1 VATWE
6 IILIVVVAVLILL
19 AIGGVFA
26 RRRQLE
32 RTEEDFDAQLA
43 QANRD
48 LAVAHAKDRG
58 WQRSALEDA
67 ARRAFA
73 EQRSGA
79 QPENMTLVA
88 IIDRPGTDE
97 DKAVFQLEEGGD
109 RHELTLGRK
118 DNEWVLERLD

>member
-6 IILIVVVAVLILL
+6 IILIAVVAVLILL
-19 AIGGVFA
+19 AVGGALA

-32 RTEEDFDAQLA
+32 RTEGDFDTQLA

-58 WQRSALEDA
+58 WQRSVLEDA

-73 EQRSGA
+73 DQRSGA
-79 QPENMTLVA
+79 QPETMSLVA

-109 RHELTLGRK
+109 RHELTLGRQN
-118 DNEWVLERLD
+118 DEWVLERLD

>member
-19 AIGGVFA
+19 AIGGSLA
-26 RRRQLE
+26 RRRQFA
-32 RTEEDFDAQLA
+32 RTEDDFDAQLA

-48 LAVAHAKDRG
+48 LATAHAKDRG
-58 WQRSALEDA
+58 WQRSVLEDA

-109 RHELTLGRK
+109 RHELTLGRQN
-118 DNEWVLERLD
+118 DQWVLERLD